1 MSAAIE
7 ATAGGAPLLAVRGL
21 QKRYGAV
28 TALRDVNFT
37 VRRGEVTALLG
48 DNGAGK
54 STTIKA
60 IAGVAPIDEGEI
72 LLEGRP
78 VTIRHPSEANALG
91 IQTVYQDLA
100 LCDNLGICANLYLGR
115 ELVSAPTP
123 FGPHVLRDV
132 DMEDQARK
140 VLKTLRI
147 NLPALDT
154 PVASLSGGQR
164 QAVAIA
170 RAVLWNSKLVIMD
183 EPTAALG
190 VAQTAEVLRL
200 VRDLA
205 GQGYG
210 VILITHNMQN
220 VFQVADNIAVLRLGA
235 TVMEAR
241 KANLSPEQVVGAI
254 TGTQAIPGTP
264 AAGAVA

>member
-1 MSAAIE
+1 MSAA
-7 ATAGGAPLLAVRGL
+7 ADPKLLVVRGL
-21 QKRYGAV
+21 RKRFGAV
-28 TALRDVNFT
+28 TALRNVGFS
-37 VRRGEVTALLG
+37 VERGEVTALLG

-72 LLEGRP
+72 LLEGHP
-78 VTIRHPSEANALG
+78 VTIRHPSDATALG

-115 ELVSAPTP
+115 ELVSRPTP
-123 FGPHVLRDV
+123 FGPRVLRDV
-132 DMEDQARK
+132 EMEAEARR

-170 RAVLWNSKLVIMD
+170 RAVLWDSKLVIMD

-220 VFQVADNIAVLRLGA
+220 VFQVADTIAVLRLGE
-235 TVMEAR
+235 TVLEAR
-241 KANLSPEQVVGAI
+241 RADLTPDRVVGAI
-254 TGTQAIPGTP
+254 TGTLAIG
-264 AAGAVA
+264 AAA

>member
-1 MSAAIE
+1 MADD
-7 ATAGGAPLLAVRGL
+7 TPLLAVRGL
-21 QKRYGAV
+21 QKRFGAV
-28 TALRDVNFT
+28 TALADVSFT

-60 IAGVAPIDEGEI
+60 IAGVQPIDGGEI
-72 LLEGRP
+72 LLDGKP
-78 VTIRHPSEANALG
+78 VSIRSPGDATALG

-115 ELVSAPTP
+115 ELINRPTKY
-123 FGPHVLRDV
+123 GPNVLRDV
-132 DMEDQARK
+132 EMELEAKR

-170 RAVLWNSKLVIMD
+170 RAVLWDSKLVIMD

-205 GQGYG
+205 EQNYG

-220 VFQVADNIAVLRLGA
+220 VFQVADNIAVLRLGR

-241 KANLSPEQVVGAI
+241 KADVTPEQVVGAI
-254 TGTQAIPGTP
+254 TGMQAITGQ
-264 AAGAVA
+264 AA

>member
-1 MSAAIE
+1 MSAVINPV
-7 ATAGGAPLLAVRGL
+7 ATGMPLLTVRGL

-28 TALRDVNFT
+28 VALRDVSFS
-37 VRRGEVTALLG
+37 VARGEVTALLG

-72 LLEGRP
+72 LLEGKP
-78 VTIRHPSEANALG
+78 VSIRHPSEANALG

-115 ELVSAPTP
+115 ELVSKPTP

-132 DMEDQARK
+132 DMEAEARK

-147 NLPALDT
+147 NLPSLDT

-170 RAVLWNSKLVIMD
+170 RAVLWDSKLVIMD

-235 TVMEAR
+235 TVMER
-241 KANLSPEQVVGAI
+241 RRSELTPEQVVGAI
-254 TGTQAIPGTP
+254 TGTLAIPGS
-264 AAGAVA
+264 AGAGVVA